1 MGGDSTDKKGAVKD
15 WRLASKLV
23 FALGDMIRTMLCR
36 TFILSLAVALSGVAV
51 SAMAAD
57 PLASIEKSVV
67 LIEKG
72 EHSLARSY
80 LAPALVDPRISSV
93 ARSRAYYLRGF
104 SFASVSMPVSALR
117 DFNRALEFNPA
128 NPAALFALARLHWD
142 GAAVEQNDTLALSLF
157 AQAHELGHVGADLFI
172 ALGHLYGRG
181 VAQNTALGRARLT
194 ALAEGGNAL
203 AMSHFASSL
212 RADGGRHDEA
222 ADWYRKASA
231 AGDPNAL
238 VALAFMY
245 LGGELTASNRLDEAN
260 ALLQQAAAAGSDVA
274 MVRLAHHYLSGMGV
288 PKDYRKSQELF
299 AAASAL
305 GNTDADVGLGYLY
318 QAELVAVP
326 LDRSAGFWYQRAAHA
341 GNVEGQLRWARML
354 LGQNRTLQARSWF
367 AAAARQ
373 NNAAGHNNLAWLLAT
388 FRDAG
393 LRDGAR
399 ALVHAQLAVEA
410 QPSATH
416 LDTLAAAYAETGQF
430 DRAVE
435 TQREALAALLAADA
449 DERAGLE
456 RRLKAYKRAQP
467 WRE

>member
-1 MGGDSTDKKGAVKD
+1 MTGV
-15 WRLASKLV
+15 V
-23 FALGDMIRTMLCR
+23 FA
-36 TFILSLAVALSGVAV
+36 
-51 SAMAAD
+51 AD
-57 PLASIEKSVV
+57 GISSPELIEKSVA
-67 LIEKG
+67 LIG
-72 EHSLARSY
+72 GGQHSLARSY
-80 LAPALVDPRISSV
+80 LSPALVDPRISSA

-104 SFASVSMPVSALR
+104 SFASGGMPVSALR

-128 NPAALFALARLHWD
+128 NPAALFAVARLYWD
-142 GAAVEQNDTLALSLF
+142 GVAVEQDDALALSLF

-181 VAQNTALGRARLT
+181 VAQNTALGRAHLT
-194 ALAEGGNAL
+194 SLAEGGNAL

-212 RADGGRHDEA
+212 RADAGRDDEA
-222 ADWYRKASA
+222 ADWYRKAFA
-231 AGDPNAL
+231 AGDRNAL

-245 LGGELTASNRLDEAN
+245 LGGELTASNQIDEAN
-260 ALLQQAAAAGSDVA
+260 AVLQQAAAAGSDVA
-274 MVRLAHHYLSGMGV
+274 MVRLAHHYLSGTGLT
-288 PKDYRKSQELF
+288 KDYRKSQALF

-305 GNTDADVGLGYLY
+305 GNSDADVGLGYLY
-318 QAELVAVP
+318 QADLVAVP
-326 LDRSAGFWYQRAAHA
+326 LGRSAGYSYQRAALA

-354 LGQNRTLQARSWF
+354 LGQNQTSQASSWF

-410 QPSATH
+410 QPSSTH

-435 TQREALAALLAADA
+435 TQREAIAALLAADMG
-449 DERAGLE
+449 EQVGLE
-456 RRLKAYKRAQP
+456 RRLQAYQRAQP